1 LNVILQKIDEII
13 CNLLTQINY
22 LNNQVT
28 NITNQIITINGDII
42 NIYNTLGE
50 CCGATTTTTSTT
62 TAAPCES
69 FSLDNTGTEAVAI
82 IITDCITGDQEAIVL
97 LPGETNICV
106 ETDSPLTVPGTVIVT
121 PNGPCGPTT
130 TTTTTA
136 VPTTTTTTTASPCE
150 CLTFFN
156 SDTSAHVVNYKDCN
170 NINVG
175 PIFIDSNETLQV
187 CGGSGS
193 ASDPLV
199 TISIG
204 ANCIDGACPVSTT
217 TTTTTVYE
225 CTCYYA
231 AVTISQEVLDVT
243 DNGQIIL
250 NFNDCD
256 GNPQEN
262 IYDTPGFYLLGCAN
276 FFPGIDSTALIDGII
291 VGLYVP
297 ITVYE
302 QCCPE
307 SPTTST
313 TTTAVP
319 PTTTTTT
326 TIPCTCINII
336 ISQADID
343 DATGNPT
350 LNGNVNI
357 AGSNGKQITCENED
371 IVIHYDTAGTYPY
384 CLKTGAISDL
394 SLFYLKDGEPVTVIQ
409 SEIVNLQ
416 SACTVDGECG
426 PTTTTTTTLVP
437 TTTTTTT
444 SDITCDCLTFENTDT
459 ISHNLGYTDCSNFP
473 VTGINIDPS
482 EIISFCGDNPVVS
495 NPSVT
500 ITFGGACILE
510 VCPTTT
516 TTTTECTRPSGL
528 ITVSYFNT
536 FTVND
541 LVVDYTSSLFDAC
554 SACNFIKDN
563 PLDIQEE
570 TSLFGQS
577 GSFAVGQYVYAGL
590 VTDCLP
596 LANGFYITDHETCQ
610 ITEILDGYIVNIFN
624 CELTPTTTTTSST
637 SSSTTTSTTTVEP
650 TTTTTTTVEPT
661 TTTTSSSSTTTTTT
675 TVEPTTTT
683 TTTVAPAIGCIEV
696 TNTISSGGTSE
707 CDGITYPI
715 TLGNVTVELL
725 DNLGNP
731 VIATED
737 ITITLAFE
745 TRQCFDPGPIPINV
759 PVTIVTGTSSI
770 GYGYTEQIVNDCGVN
785 DCQTL
790 TDFFQ
795 SVVSISPSS
804 YSLCPGITTTTTT
817 TIAPTTTTTT
827 TGTGTFLVE
836 NNSSSVTVDDASAVA
851 WYTALLT
858 PIGPGTNSNLAD
870 HGNTL
875 NPITVVVTGVAIG
888 EHCMTLYINGDWID
902 SIQFNI
908 DGSYVFTAFTINT
921 NDDVL
926 IVISDGSCS
935 TEPTTTTTTTGIV
948 TCAQYQ
954 INPIIGEQHIVEYIP
969 CGGSTTLT
977 IILEETDSPV
987 QICAQSPLV
996 SDSSSANT
1004 TEGGSCTGVCTS
1016 YSYDSGGG
1024 GDIVTTD
1031 CFTGVVSSSSYGPG
1045 ETGNFCATSAFSTG
1059 GVLINILGPCA
1070 F

>member
-22 LNNQVT
+22 LTNQVT

-42 NIYNTLGE
+42 NIYNILDE

-69 FSLDNTGTEAVAI
+69 FSLDNTGPDPVAI

-204 ANCIDGACPVSTT
+204 ANCINGVCPTEPTT
-217 TTTTTVYE
+217 TTTTTEAV
-225 CTCYYA
+225 CDCYDTEITILSETLA
-231 AVTISQEVLDVT
+231 AT
-243 DNGQIIL
+243 DNGQL
-250 NFNDCD
+250 TVLYDDCF
-256 GNPQEN
+256 GNPY
-262 IYDTPGFYLLGCAN
+262 IDTYNRPGVYPLGCVN
-276 FFPGIDSTALIDGII
+276 YFVGITALGEVDGIEQAFF
-291 VGLYVP
+291 VP
-297 ITVYE
+297 ITTGSP
-302 QCCPE
+302 CCDVEP
-307 SPTTST
+307 T
-313 TTTAVP
+313 TTTTTTFV

-426 PTTTTTTTLVP
+426 PTTTTTTT
-437 TTTTTTT
+437 
-444 SDITCDCLTFENTDT
+444 
-459 ISHNLGYTDCSNFP
+459 
-473 VTGINIDPS
+473 
-482 EIISFCGDNPVVS
+482 
-495 NPSVT
+495 
-500 ITFGGACILE
+500 
-510 VCPTTT
+510 
-516 TTTTECTRPSGL
+516 ECTRPSGL
-528 ITVSYFNT
+528 ITVNYFNT

-541 LVVDYTSSLFDAC
+541 VVVDYTSSLFDAC
-554 SACNFIKDN
+554 AACNFIKDN

-596 LANGFYITDHETCQ
+596 LANGFYITDHETCE

-624 CELTPTTTTTSST
+624 CELTPTTTTTTTIEPTTTTTSSSSTSTTTTSST
-637 SSSTTTSTTTVEP
+637 SSSTTTTSSTSSSTTTTTTTVEP

-661 TTTTSSSSTTTTTT
+661 TTTTSSSSTTTSTTTVEPTTTTTT

-696 TNTISSGGTSE
+696 TNTISSGGTLE
-707 CDGITYPI
+707 CDGTTYPI
-715 TLGNVTVELL
+715 TLGSVTVELV

-745 TRQCFDPGPIPINV
+745 TRQCFDPGPIPINQ
-759 PVTIVTGTSSI
+759 PVTIITGTSST

-790 TDFFQ
+790 TEFFQ

-827 TGTGTFLVE
+827 TACPCVEYVSIDAAEVGTLNYLDCFGTPKSVFLNEGPNLFIGLGEPECVDR
-836 NNSSSVTVDDASAVA
+836 NSLFSSV
-851 WYTALLT
+851 
-858 PIGPGTNSNLAD
+858 
-870 HGNTL
+870 
-875 NPITVVVTGVAIG
+875 
-888 EHCMTLYINGDWID
+888 
-902 SIQFNI
+902 F
-908 DGSYVFTAFTINT
+908 FT
-921 NDDVL
+921 
-926 IVISDGSCS
+926 VISYGPCCI
-935 TEPTTTTTTTGIV
+935 PTTTTTTTIAPTTTTTTTPLGECLEFEYDGGID
-948 TCAQYQ
+948 
-954 INPIIGEQHIVEYIP
+954 
-969 CGGSTTLT
+969 GGSFLYTNCIFDPEDTFFVPPNETGTLCAISAGTATGTVTLT
-977 IILEETDSPV
+977 LI
-987 QICAQSPLV
+987 
-996 SDSSSANT
+996 
-1004 TEGGSCTGVCTS
+1004 
-1016 YSYDSGGG
+1016 
-1024 GDIVTTD
+1024 
-1031 CFTGVVSSSSYGPG
+1031 
-1045 ETGNFCATSAFSTG
+1045 GNCPPA
-1059 GVLINILGPCA
+1059 
-1070 F
+1070 